1 MAGNYETIGD
11 YVESYPKAV
20 RAKLEE
26 MRQTIRRAAPGAVE
40 VMSYRMP
47 ALKQQGILVWFGAF
61 KNHIGF
67 YPKAS
72 GVKAFQEELSQYRF
86 SKGAVQFP
94 LDKPIPWDLVKKI
107 VEFRVKENLARKEV
121 RRTP

>member
-1 MAGNYETIGD
+1 MTGNYETIDD
-11 YVESYPKAV
+11 YIRSYPKPV
-20 RAKLEE
+20 QVKLEE
-26 MRQTIRRAAPGAVE
+26 MRQTLRRAAPGAVE

-47 ALKQQGILVWFGAF
+47 AFKQQGILVWFGAF

-72 GVKAFQEELSQYRF
+72 GIEAFREELSPYKL

-94 LDKPIPWDLVKKI
+94 LDKPIPGDLVKRI
-107 VEFRVKENLARKEV
+107 VKFRVKENLARKEA
-121 RRTP
+121 RPAP